1 MSDTSQN
8 QDSLIF
14 FDPESGF
21 EARPWPADRDPEA
34 AALLADATGEGTPEA
49 AQSAIDDARAG
60 GDNRVFAGL
69 LNGELVGAYTLK
81 RDGMAN
87 QIGVI
92 AVAEPHRRRGIG
104 RALLQDALRRSGR
117 RPLVAESD
125 EEGLP
130 FYKAC
135 GFKMVGRRK
144 QPNGVF
150 RYRIGWHA
158 PGLKFKGGSTNAL
171 THEGVKSGDTP
182 SS

>member
-8 QDSLIF
+8 QDSLVF

-21 EARPWPADRDPEA
+21 EARPWPATRDSEA
-34 AALLADATGEGTPEA
+34 AAILADATGEGSIEA
-49 AQSAIDDARAG
+49 GQGKIDEARAG

-69 LNGELVGAYTLK
+69 LNGELVGIYTLT

-87 QIGVI
+87 EVGAI
-92 AVAEPHRRRGIG
+92 AVAKPHRRRGIG

-117 RPLVAESD
+117 RPLVAETD

-144 QPNGVF
+144 QPSGAF
-150 RYRIGWHA
+150 RYRVGWHA
-158 PGLKFKGGSTNAL
+158 PGARFKGGTSDTL
-171 THEGVKSGDTP
+171 THKGVKPED
-182 SS
+182 